1 MPLEMNLRRDLHRLP
16 LSQDADSN
24 AITDPIAYEEKIAP
38 LVIPNAIPPWIPSV
52 SLLSPTRIGGF
63 TMRIGGKTRLV
74 IVLLAAALLVHSVRE
89 TRPKAFSTE
98 LLTFREGT
106 SGTMASGAVW
116 LLDKTGN
123 ITVKEFKDHGF
134 YTSARISILG
144 NEQEVI
150 GLPITG
156 KFYRFGDSKKSSSN

>member
-38 LVIPNAIPPWIPSV
+38 LVIPNAIP
-52 SLLSPTRIGGF
+52 SLDSQCDFAFSHKNRRFYYENRRKNTFGHRF
-63 TMRIGGKTRLV
+63 CSQRLCWF
-74 IVLLAAALLVHSVRE
+74 ILSVR

-106 SGTMASGAVW
+106 SGNMASGCGLV
-116 LLDKTGN
+116 
-123 ITVKEFKDHGF
+123 
-134 YTSARISILG
+134 AR
-144 NEQEVI
+144 
-150 GLPITG
+150 
-156 KFYRFGDSKKSSSN
+156 